1 MPVIG
6 STGMPSPKRVTVSV
20 KLTEQT
26 AIRLRNFVRDNRGKP
41 LFLAMG
47 TFVEQAIVT
56 QLDAYEQH
64 HETGPEPRRV
74 ALDNS
79 KRINHHTI
87 CR

>member
-1 MPVIG
+1 MPVIA

-20 KLTEQT
+20 KLTQET
-26 AIRLRNFVRDNRGKP
+26 VVRLRTFVRDNAGKP
-41 LFLAMG
+41 LYLEMG
-47 TFVEQAIVT
+47 TFVEQAIVA